1 MRRIGVD
8 KQFCHKTQIAADFA
22 HLAKRVNT
30 IDIVNERDVLNFCQ
44 KEVAN
49 NLEVTAK
56 CWPQEH
62 SIRLWEW

>member
-1 MRRIGVD
+1 MD
-8 KQFCHKTQIAADFA
+8 KQFCQKTQIAADFA

-56 CWPQEH
+56 C
-62 SIRLWEW
+62 